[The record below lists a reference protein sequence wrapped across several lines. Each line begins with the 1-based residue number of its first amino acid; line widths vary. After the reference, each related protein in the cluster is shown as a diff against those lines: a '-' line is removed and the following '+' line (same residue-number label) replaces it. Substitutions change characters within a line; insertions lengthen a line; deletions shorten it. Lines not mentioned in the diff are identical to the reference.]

1 MPGPGQYGNPV
12 LKENL
17 GGKFNLSNPKSDVDW
32 MVPPRPPTSLNS
44 QLNPRSFLFFQVW
57 RSNQLPA
64 PGQYGN
70 PGEKEGL
77 NHRGGRFST
86 SKPKTDV
93 DWSIYRAQSIPGPG
107 QYGAPALPKPGGG
120 KFNTGNAKS
129 DIDWMVY
136 RASKMPG
143 PGNYHPENYQLP
155 GHPNA
160 KVGVA
165 FQGLSPRT
173 HNVEE
178 AEQLSVPLPLLAS
191 LQSSLQE
198 RFYTAMGGKRSVDP
212 AMMKRPPF

>member
-1 MPGPGQYGNPV
+1 MP
-12 LKENL
+12 
-17 GGKFNLSNPKSDVDW
+17 
-32 MVPPRPPTSLNS
+32 R
-44 QLNPRSFLFFQVW
+44 
-57 RSNQLPA
+57 
-64 PGQYGN
+64 
-70 PGEKEGL
+70 
-77 NHRGGRFST
+77 
-86 SKPKTDV
+86 
-93 DWSIYRAQSIPGPG
+93 
-107 QYGAPALPKPGGG
+107 YGAPALPKPGGG

-178 AEQLSVPLPLLAS
+178 AEQLSVPLPFLAS

-198 RFYTAMGGKRSVDP
+198 RFYTAMGGRHV
-212 AMMKRPPF
+212 APFPRCFL

>member
-1 MPGPGQYGNPV
+1 
-12 LKENL
+12 
-17 GGKFNLSNPKSDVDW
+17 
-32 MVPPRPPTSLNS
+32 
-44 QLNPRSFLFFQVW
+44 
-57 RSNQLPA
+57 
-64 PGQYGN
+64 
-70 PGEKEGL
+70 
-77 NHRGGRFST
+77 
-86 SKPKTDV
+86 V

-198 RFYTAMGGKRSVDP
+198 RFYTAMGGRRSVDP